1 VSDRALRSTDLPV
14 LLPAAERVARH
25 AAAERTAGSPR
36 LWLRAEHGVVLLAV
50 FVIGGFWLRS
60 TQLSSESLGEDEWKK
75 LESVEDY
82 RAHGLTGANGEHP
95 LLLKGMLTISVSA
108 AERWNATVAKD
119 SESLQIPVE
128 TALRFPVTFLGAL
141 CAVLIFLIGSE
152 LFGVEVGLIAAA
164 LWAFDPSG
172 ISFSRIAKED
182 VVMTFFFMLP
192 NVFFLR
198 SQRAAENGEKNYMKW
213 VWFTAIAYGAMLA
226 TKYFPHFIA
235 ISAAYYYTF
244 QGLPSTRWRIGKMRW
259 FVFLVIIG
267 VSFLLF
273 NPTILLPDTW
283 RAITSF
289 LSENRVGY
297 KVESS
302 YEYMGQIYRNKLTL
316 WLFGIPWHFFYV
328 FILVKLP
335 VTTLAGLFA
344 GLALMFRR
352 YLGDGRYF
360 IFWWCF
366 FWFMPF
372 SVLGGKFTRYLVFAL
387 PAIMIISGIGI
398 GWFSRKLSELVSR
411 NGSLSLAGR
420 NGMFALMLS
429 IAALV
434 PFIESLRVMPYYR
447 LYTNVLGGGKA
458 NAGTYFP
465 HDEFFD
471 SRLGETAKFIAVN
484 AASNARVFSETPQLT
499 EFHLRRAG
507 RDDLVSVWLSD
518 PNELSEMRPGDF
530 VIDARGR
537 RYLSNEEML
546 KRINES
552 SSPAAEI
559 NLGEVQAVKVF
570 RIDEAT
576 LPIFRQD

>member
-1 VSDRALRSTDLPV
+1 MILDQISTANINPS
-14 LLPAAERVARH
+14 PYFREGGIAFGKVAII
-25 AAAERTAGSPR
+25 G
-36 LWLRAEHGVVLLAV
+36 LLAV

-128 TALRFPVTFLGAL
+128 TALRFPVTLLGAL

-182 VVMTFFFMLP
+182 VVMTFFFMLA

-302 YEYMGQIYRNKLTL
+302 YEYMGHIYRNKLTL

>member
-1 VSDRALRSTDLPV
+1 MIADKVN
-14 LLPAAERVARH
+14 
-25 AAAERTAGSPR
+25 TASINPSPYFHEGGI
-36 LWLRAEHGVVLLAV
+36 AFGKIAIIGLLAV
-50 FVIGGFWLRS
+50 FVVVGFWLRS
-60 TQLSSESLGEDEWKK
+60 ASLSAESLGEDEWKK
-75 LESVEDY
+75 LQTVEDY

-119 SESLQIPVE
+119 SASLQIPVE
-128 TALRFPVTFLGAL
+128 TALRFPVTLLGAL
-141 CAVLIFLIGSE
+141 CSVLIFLIAAE
-152 LFGVEVGLIAAA
+152 LFGIEAGLIAAA

-182 VVMTFFFMLP
+182 VVMTFFFMLA
-192 NVFFLR
+192 NVFLLR
-198 SQRAAENGEKNYMKW
+198 GQRAAENGESNHIKW
-213 VWFTAIAYGAMLA
+213 LWWTAVAYGAMLA
-226 TKYFPHFIA
+226 TKYFPHFLA

-244 QGLPSTRWRIGKMRW
+244 QGLPSTKWRIGKMRW
-259 FVFLVIIG
+259 FVFLVIVG

-302 YEYMGQIYRNKLTL
+302 YEYMGHIYRNKLTL

-335 VTTLAGLFA
+335 LTTLGGLIA
-344 GLALMFRR
+344 GLALMFRK
-352 YLGDGRYF
+352 YLGDGRWF

-372 SVLGGKFTRYLVFAL
+372 SVLGGKFTRYLVFVL
-387 PAIMIISGIGI
+387 PAIMIVSAIGI
-398 GWFSRKLSELVSR
+398 SWFSRKLSDAASR
-411 NGSLSLAGR
+411 NGTISLATR
-420 NGMFALMLS
+420 NGFFAVVLS

-434 PFIESLRVMPYYR
+434 PLIESVQVMPFYR
-447 LYTNVLGGGKA
+447 LYTNALGGGMVK
-458 NAGTYFP
+458 AGTYFP

-471 SRLGETAKFIAVN
+471 ARLGDSARFIAAN
-484 AASNARVFSETPQLT
+484 APTDARVFSETPQLT

-507 RDDLVSVWLSD
+507 REDLVSVWLSD
-518 PNELSEMRPGDF
+518 PNELREMRPGDF

-537 RYLSNEEML
+537 RYLSNDTML
-546 KRINES
+546 KRLNETS
-552 SSPAAEI
+552 TPAAKI
-559 NLGEVQAVKVF
+559 DLGAIPAVKVF
-570 RIDEAT
+570 RIDEAS
-576 LPIFRQD
+576 LAVFRQD

>member
-1 VSDRALRSTDLPV
+1 MIADQLN
-14 LLPAAERVARH
+14 
-25 AAAERTAGSPR
+25 TAHINPSPYFR
-36 LWLRAEHGVVLLAV
+36 EGGIAFGRIAIVGLLAI
-50 FVIGGFWLRS
+50 FVVVGFWLRS
-60 TQLSSESLGEDEWKK
+60 ADLSAESLGEDEWKK

-82 RAHGLTGANGEHP
+82 RSHGLTGANGEHP

-108 AERWNATVAKD
+108 AERWNATIAKD

-128 TALRFPVTFLGAL
+128 TALRFPVTLLGAL
-141 CAVLIFLIGSE
+141 CAVLIFLLAAE

-182 VVMTFFFMLP
+182 VVMTFFFMLA

-198 SQRAAENGEKNYMKW
+198 GQRAAENGEKNYIKW
-213 VWFTAIAYGAMLA
+213 LWFTAIAYGAMLA
-226 TKYFPHFIA
+226 TKYFPHFLA

-244 QGLPSTRWRIGKMRW
+244 QGLPETRWRIGKMRW
-259 FVFLVIIG
+259 FVFLVIVGI
-267 VSFLLF
+267 SFLLF

-289 LSENRVGY
+289 VSENRVGY

-302 YEYMGQIYRNKLTL
+302 YEYMGEIYRNKLTL

-335 VTTLAGLFA
+335 LTTLGGLFA

-372 SVLGGKFTRYLVFAL
+372 SVLGGKFTRYLVFVL
-387 PAIMIISGIGI
+387 PAIMIVSAIGI
-398 GWFSRKLSELVSR
+398 SWFSRKLADAASR
-411 NGSLSLAGR
+411 NGTISLATR
-420 NGMFALMLS
+420 NGFFAVMLS
-429 IAALV
+429 VAALV
-434 PFIESLRVMPYYR
+434 PLIESVRVMPFYR
-447 LYTNVLGGGKA
+447 LYTNALGGGMV

-471 SRLGETAKFIAVN
+471 ARLGESAKFIAAN
-484 AASNARVFSETPQLT
+484 APPKARVFSETPQLT

-507 RDDLVSVWLSD
+507 REDLVSVWLSD
-518 PNELSEMRPGDF
+518 PNELREMRPGDF

-537 RYLSNEEML
+537 RYLSNDAML
-546 KRINES
+546 KRLNES
-552 SSPAAEI
+552 SAPAAKI
-559 NLGEVQAVKVF
+559 NLGDIPAVKVF
-570 RIDEAT
+570 RIDESSLSA
-576 LPIFRQD
+576 FRD

>member
-1 VSDRALRSTDLPV
+1 MIADQVS
-14 LLPAAERVARH
+14 
-25 AAAERTAGSPR
+25 TANINPSPYFR
-36 LWLRAEHGVVLLAV
+36 EGGIAFGKFAIVGLLAI
-50 FVIGGFWLRS
+50 FVVGGFWLRS
-60 TQLSSESLGEDEWKK
+60 AQLSAESLGEDEWKK
-75 LESVEDY
+75 LQTVEDY

-95 LLLKGMLTISVSA
+95 LLLKGMLTISVFA
-108 AERWNATVAKD
+108 AEYWDSTSIAKD
-119 SESLQIPVE
+119 SPSLQIPVE
-128 TALRFPVTFLGAL
+128 TALRFPVTLLGAL
-141 CAVLIFLIGSE
+141 CSVLIFLIAAE

-182 VVMTFFFMLP
+182 VVMTFFFMLA

-198 SQRAAENGEKNYMKW
+198 GQRAAENGETNYIKW
-213 VWFTAIAYGAMLA
+213 LWWTAVAYGAMLA
-226 TKYFPHFIA
+226 TKYFPHFLA

-259 FVFLVIIG
+259 LIFLVIVG

-289 LSENRVGY
+289 VSENRVGY

-302 YEYMGQIYRNKLTL
+302 YEYMGEIYRNKLTL

-335 VTTLAGLFA
+335 LTTLGGLFA

-398 GWFSRKLSELVSR
+398 SWLSRKFSEVASR
-411 NGSLSLAGR
+411 NGSVGLGAR
-420 NGMFALMLS
+420 NGMFAAVLS

-434 PFIESLRVMPYYR
+434 PFIESVRVMPYYR
-447 LYTNVLGGGKA
+447 LYTNALGGGMV

-471 SRLGETAKFIAVN
+471 ARLGESAKFIAAN
-484 AASNARVFSETPQLT
+484 AASDARVFSETPQLT

-507 RDDLVSVWLSD
+507 RDDLVSAWLSD
-518 PNELSEMRPGDF
+518 PSELREMRPGDY

-537 RYLSNEEML
+537 RYLSNDAL
-546 KRINES
+546 LGRLNES
-552 SSPAAEI
+552 SSPAARI
-559 NLGEVQAVKVF
+559 DLGAVPAVKIF
-570 RIDEAT
+570 RIDEGSLAV
-576 LPIFRQD
+576 FRQD

>member
-1 VSDRALRSTDLPV
+1 
-14 LLPAAERVARH
+14 
-25 AAAERTAGSPR
+25 
-36 LWLRAEHGVVLLAV
+36 
-50 FVIGGFWLRS
+50 
-60 TQLSSESLGEDEWKK
+60 
-75 LESVEDY
+75 
-82 RAHGLTGANGEHP
+82 
-95 LLLKGMLTISVSA
+95 
-108 AERWNATVAKD
+108 
-119 SESLQIPVE
+119 
-128 TALRFPVTFLGAL
+128 
-141 CAVLIFLIGSE
+141 
-152 LFGVEVGLIAAA
+152 
-164 LWAFDPSG
+164 
-172 ISFSRIAKED
+172 
-182 VVMTFFFMLP
+182 
-192 NVFFLR
+192 
-198 SQRAAENGEKNYMKW
+198 
-213 VWFTAIAYGAMLA
+213 
-226 TKYFPHFIA
+226 
-235 ISAAYYYTF
+235 
-244 QGLPSTRWRIGKMRW
+244 
-259 FVFLVIIG
+259 
-267 VSFLLF
+267 
-273 NPTILLPDTW
+273 
-283 RAITSF
+283 
-289 LSENRVGY
+289 
-297 KVESS
+297 
-302 YEYMGQIYRNKLTL
+302 
-316 WLFGIPWHFFYV
+316 
-328 FILVKLP
+328 
-335 VTTLAGLFA
+335 
-344 GLALMFRR
+344 
-352 YLGDGRYF
+352 
-360 IFWWCF
+360 
-366 FWFMPF
+366 MPF

-559 NLGEVQAVKVF
+559 NLGEVPAVKVF

>member
-1 VSDRALRSTDLPV
+1 MISNQIN
-14 LLPAAERVARH
+14 
-25 AAAERTAGSPR
+25 TASINPSPYFR
-36 LWLRAEHGVVLLAV
+36 EGGIAFGKLAIVGLLAI

-60 TQLSSESLGEDEWKK
+60 ASLSAESLGEDEWKK

-95 LLLKGMLTISVSA
+95 LLLKGMLTLSVSG
-108 AERWNATVAKD
+108 AERWNATFAKD
-119 SESLQIPVE
+119 NESLQIPVE
-128 TALRFPVTFLGAL
+128 TALRFPVTLLGAL
-141 CAVLIFLIGSE
+141 CAVLIFLIAAE

-182 VVMTFFFMLP
+182 VVMTFFFMLA

-198 SQRAAENGEKNYMKW
+198 GQRAAENGETNYIKW
-213 VWFTAIAYGAMLA
+213 LWFTAIAYGAMLA
-226 TKYFPHFIA
+226 TKYFPHFLA

-244 QGLPSTRWRIGKMRW
+244 QGLPDTRWRIGKMRW
-259 FVFLVIIG
+259 FVFLMIVG
-267 VSFLLF
+267 FSFLLF

-289 LSENRVGY
+289 VSENRVGY

-335 VTTLAGLFA
+335 LTTLGGLIAGLVVM
-344 GLALMFRR
+344 LRK

-372 SVLGGKFTRYLVFAL
+372 SVLGGKFTRYLVFAM
-387 PAIMIISGIGI
+387 PALMIIAGIGI
-398 GWFSRKLSELVSR
+398 VWFSRKLAEATSR
-411 NGSLSLAGR
+411 NGSVTTASR
-420 NGMFALMLS
+420 NALFAVVFS
-429 IAALV
+429 VAALV
-434 PFIESLRVMPYYR
+434 PFVESVRVMPYYR
-447 LYTNVLGGGKA
+447 LYTNALGGGMA
-458 NAGTYFP
+458 NAGTFFP

-471 SRLGETAKFIAVN
+471 ARLGESAKFIAAN
-484 AASNARVFSETPQLT
+484 AQPDARVFSETPLLT

-507 RDDLVSVWLSD
+507 RDDLASVWLSD
-518 PNELSEMRPGDF
+518 RNELREMRQGDF

-537 RYLSNEEML
+537 RYLSNDTMLRKLEE
-546 KRINES
+546 IS
-552 SSPAAEI
+552 IPAARMS
-559 NLGEVQAVKVF
+559 LGEIPAVKIF
-570 RIDEAT
+570 KIDET
-576 LPIFRQD
+576 SLPVFQQD

>member
-1 VSDRALRSTDLPV
+1 MILDQISTANINPS
-14 LLPAAERVARH
+14 PYFREGGIAFGKVAII
-25 AAAERTAGSPR
+25 G
-36 LWLRAEHGVVLLAV
+36 LLAV

-60 TQLSSESLGEDEWKK
+60 TQLSAESLGEDEWKK

-182 VVMTFFFMLP
+182 VVMTFFFMLA

>member
-1 VSDRALRSTDLPV
+1 MIADQVN
-14 LLPAAERVARH
+14 
-25 AAAERTAGSPR
+25 TANIHPSPYFR
-36 LWLRAEHGVVLLAV
+36 EGGIAFGKFAIIGLLAV
-50 FVIGGFWLRS
+50 FVVGGFWLRS
-60 TQLSSESLGEDEWKK
+60 AGLSAESLGEDEWKK
-75 LESVEDY
+75 LQTVEDY
-82 RAHGLTGANGEHP
+82 RANGLTGANGEHP

-108 AERWNATVAKD
+108 AERWNATSFAQG

-128 TALRFPVTFLGAL
+128 TALRFPVTLLGAL
-141 CAVLIFLIGSE
+141 CAVLIFLIAAE
-152 LFGVEVGLIAAA
+152 LFGIEVGLIAAA

-182 VVMTFFFMLP
+182 VVMTFFFMLA

-198 SQRAAENGEKNYMKW
+198 GQRAAENGETNHIKW
-213 VWFTAIAYGAMLA
+213 LWFTAVAYGAMLA
-226 TKYFPHFIA
+226 TKYFPHFLA

-259 FVFLVIIG
+259 FIFLMIVG

-289 LSENRVGY
+289 VSENRVGY

-335 VTTLAGLFA
+335 LTTLAGLFA

-372 SVLGGKFTRYLVFAL
+372 SVLGGKFTRYLVFVL
-387 PAIMIISGIGI
+387 PAIMMISAIGI
-398 GWFSRKLSELVSR
+398 SWFSRKVSDAASR
-411 NGSLSLAGR
+411 NGTASTNTR
-420 NGMFALMLS
+420 NALFAVVFS
-429 IAALV
+429 VAALV
-434 PFIESLRVMPYYR
+434 PFVESVRVMPFYR
-447 LYTNVLGGGKA
+447 LYTNALGGGMA

-471 SRLGETAKFIAVN
+471 ARLGESAKFIA
-484 AASNARVFSETPQLT
+484 AHAPTNARVFSETPQLM

-518 PNELSEMRPGDF
+518 PNELREMRPGDV

-537 RYLSNEEML
+537 RYLSNDAML
-546 KRINES
+546 KRLEEISE
-552 SSPAAEI
+552 PAASI
-559 NLGEVQAVKVF
+559 NLGDISAVKVF
-570 RIDEAT
+570 LIDEAA
-576 LPIFRQD
+576 LAAVRQE

>member
-1 VSDRALRSTDLPV
+1 MIANPVS
-14 LLPAAERVARH
+14 
-25 AAAERTAGSPR
+25 TANINPSPYFR
-36 LWLRAEHGVVLLAV
+36 EGGIAFGKLAIIGLLAI

-60 TQLSSESLGEDEWKK
+60 TQLSAESLGEDEWKK

-108 AERWNATVAKD
+108 AESWNATSLAQN

-128 TALRFPVTFLGAL
+128 TALRFPVTLLGAL
-141 CAVLIFLIGSE
+141 CSVLIFLLAAE

-182 VVMTFFFMLP
+182 VVMTFFFMLA

-198 SQRAAENGEKNYMKW
+198 GQRAAENGETNYLKW
-213 VWFTAIAYGAMLA
+213 LWWTAGAYGAMLA
-226 TKYFPHFIA
+226 TKYFPHFLA

-244 QGLPSTRWRIGKMRW
+244 QGLPSTRWRIGKSRW
-259 FVFLVIIG
+259 FLFLVIVG

-302 YEYMGQIYRNKLTL
+302 YEYMGHIYRNKLTL

-335 VTTLAGLFA
+335 LTTLGGLIG
-344 GLALMFRR
+344 GLILMFRR

-387 PAIMIISGIGI
+387 PAIMMISAIGI
-398 GWFSRKLSELVSR
+398 AWFSRKLSEVASR
-411 NGSLSLAGR
+411 NGSISLATR
-420 NGMFALMLS
+420 NGMFAAVLS

-434 PFIESLRVMPYYR
+434 PFIEAVRVMPHYR
-447 LYTNVLGGGKA
+447 LYTNALGGGMA

-471 SRLGETAKFIAVN
+471 ARLGESTKFIAAN
-484 AASNARVFSETPQLT
+484 APPDARVFSETPLLT
-499 EFHLRRAG
+499 EFHLRRVG
-507 RDDLVSVWLSD
+507 RGDLVSVWLSD
-518 PNELSEMRPGDF
+518 PSELREMRPGDF

-537 RYLSNEEML
+537 RYLSNDAML
-546 KRINES
+546 NRLNES
-552 SSPAAEI
+552 SLPAARI
-559 NLGEVQAVKVF
+559 NLGDVPAVKVF
-570 RIDEAT
+570 QIDEKS
-576 LPIFRQD
+576 LSVFQQD